1 MFLFVMSYVIM
12 PYGNTVYNC
21 CFGVG
26 LSYATLSV
34 DVYNFL
40 FFFFVLSYKYLIE

>member
-1 MFLFVMSYVIM
+1 MFLFVMSYVMM

-26 LSYATLSV
+26 LSHATLSA
-34 DVYNFL
+34 
-40 FFFFVLSYKYLIE
+40 YKYLIE